1 MLDFRSR
8 KRRAFPDGGVA
19 HAAKKAAAAVLEAVS
34 PEGSPQKHPV
44 AAFAKNTVRVD
55 PVVKVCGAYGASPRN
70 PPSHAREFP
79 KGSVQLSPS
88 LRSRDR
94 SIPHFRVLLSI
105 VNR

>member
-8 KRRAFPDGGVA
+8 KRRASPDGGVA

-55 PVVKVCGAYGASPRN
+55 PVVKVCGAYGASPGIPLARAGN
-70 PPSHAREFP
+70 PERIGPAFP
-79 KGSVQLSPS
+79 LPPLEGSIDPPLPRASF
-88 LRSRDR
+88 DR
-94 SIPHFRVLLSI
+94 
-105 VNR
+105 

>member
-8 KRRAFPDGGVA
+8 KRRASPDGGVA

-55 PVVKVCGAYGASPRN
+55 PVVKVCGAYGASLES
-70 PPSHAREFP
+70 PSHARGFP

>member
-8 KRRAFPDGGVA
+8 KRRASPDGGVA

-70 PPSHAREFP
+70 PRLPITHEDRVYR
-79 KGSVQLSPS
+79 GRH
-88 LRSRDR
+88 LRSCAER
-94 SIPHFRVLLSI
+94 
-105 VNR
+105 

>member
-8 KRRAFPDGGVA
+8 KSESLPRRGVA

-70 PPSHAREFP
+70 PLARA
-79 KGSVQLSPS
+79 GSRKDRSSFSPS

>member
-8 KRRAFPDGGVA
+8 KRRASPDGGVA

-70 PPSHAREFP
+70 PPRT
-79 KGSVQLSPS
+79 
-88 LRSRDR
+88 
-94 SIPHFRVLLSI
+94 RV
-105 VNR
+105 